1 MGGNDRYLITHG
13 EYVQD
18 GKISVSGAKHGIFD
32 ILPYEYYGNTTPSD
46 KPDKEYSSSKN
57 KDRYD
62 YDDGAKT
69 ARNTFLGDWKGN
81 GKE

>member
-18 GKISVSGAKHGIFD
+18 GQISLSGAKHAIFD
-32 ILPYEYYGNTTPSD
+32 ILPYETYGNTTPND
-46 KPDKEYSSSKN
+46 KPSSEYSSDKN
-57 KDRYD
+57 KGRYSR
-62 YDDGAKT
+62 DDHAQA
-69 ARNTFLGDWKGN
+69 ARKEFLGGWKGN